1 LCWYVPDLFCPLWNW
16 SPLATARIRVLVV
29 DDFEPF
35 RSFVCSEL
43 KKKKELEVVCEVAD
57 GLAAVQKAEELKP
70 DLILLDISLPSLN
83 GIEAGRQIRELAPNA
98 KILFLSQESSEDVVQ
113 EALSLG
119 ARGYVIKTQAGSELL
134 PAVEAVLQGKK
145 FVSKGVRGHDG
156 TLAPELSHG
165 LGAQQSDE
173 PLGS

>member
-1 LCWYVPDLFCPLWNW
+1 
-16 SPLATARIRVLVV
+16 VV

-43 KKKKELEVVCEVAD
+43 KKKAELEVVCEVAD
-57 GLAAVQKAEELKP
+57 GLAAVRKAEELKP

-83 GIEAGRQIRELAPNA
+83 GIEAGRQIRKLAPNA
-98 KILFLSQESSEDVVQ
+98 KILFLSQESSEDVVH

-119 ARGYVIKTQAGSELL
+119 ARGYVLKTQAGSELL
-134 PAVEAVLQGKK
+134 SAVEAVLRGKK
-145 FVSKGVRGHDG
+145 FVSKGVRGHDAAP
-156 TLAPELSHG
+156 APELSRAG
-165 LGAQQSDE
+165 EAQQSEE

>member
-1 LCWYVPDLFCPLWNW
+1 MCRYVPDLFCPLWNW
-16 SPLATARIRVLVV
+16 SPLATSRIRVLVV

-43 KKKKELEVVCEVAD
+43 KKKAELEVICEVAD

-83 GIEAGRQIRELAPNA
+83 GIEAGRQIRQLTPNA
-98 KILFLSQESSEDVVQ
+98 RILFLSQESSEDVVQ

-145 FVSKGVRGHDG
+145 FVSKGVRSHDA
-156 TLAPELSHG
+156 APAAELSHG
-165 LGAQQSDE
+165 LEAQHSDE

>member
-1 LCWYVPDLFCPLWNW
+1 M
-16 SPLATARIRVLVV
+16 
-29 DDFEPF
+29 
-35 RSFVCSEL
+35 
-43 KKKKELEVVCEVAD
+43 VCEVAD

-83 GIEAGRQIRELAPNA
+83 GIEAGRQIRKVAPNA
-98 KILFLSQESSEDVVQ
+98 KILFLSQESSEDVVR

-134 PAVEAVLQGKK
+134 PAVEAVLRGKK
-145 FVSKGVRGHDG
+145 FVSKGVHGHDG
-156 TLAPELSHG
+156 ALASEVSHG
-165 LGAQQSDE
+165 LEARQSDE

>member
-1 LCWYVPDLFCPLWNW
+1 
-16 SPLATARIRVLVV
+16 
-29 DDFEPF
+29 
-35 RSFVCSEL
+35 VCSEL
-43 KKKKELEVVCEVAD
+43 KKKEELEVVCEVAD
-57 GLAAVQKAEELKP
+57 GLVAVQKAEELNP

-83 GIEAGRQIRELAPNA
+83 GIEAGRQIRKVAPNA

-145 FVSKGVRGHDG
+145 FVSKGVCGHDAAP
-156 TLAPELSHG
+156 APELSRAG
-165 LGAQQSDE
+165 EARQSDE
-173 PLGS
+173 PQGS